1 MCVYESE
8 SVIHSVMFN
17 SIIPWTVACQAALSM
32 EFFSKNIGVGIP
44 VSTPGDL
51 PNPGIKPRSPTLQ
64 VDSLLFGILCYSSL
78 KGRNTSLAFAPRK
91 SNLKI
96 IRVG

>member
-44 VSTPGDL
+44 VSTPGDR

-64 VDSLLFGILCYSSL
+64 VDSLTTELSGKPNVATRKFKISLCGSY
-78 KGRNTSLAFAPRK
+78 
-91 SNLKI
+91 
-96 IRVG
+96 